1 MTFFLKSN
9 SAGTRRFEVKKA
21 AHRRKAFQITIAL
34 LLSAAL
40 ICALPGCA
48 PEARSD
54 GSQVDSAAGGEP
66 SPGDAAAKTP
76 TLPDAPDPA
85 DEPEPEVCETM
96 KLYMEVNGRTLTAT
110 LADNSSAQ
118 ALSKLLAE
126 GPLTLELHDYANF
139 EKVGPLPQS
148 LPTNDEP
155 ISTEPGD
162 LILYQGD
169 QFSLYYDQNSWT
181 FTRLGHVDDVTK
193 EDLLSLLGSG
203 DVTVTLSLAP

>member
-1 MTFFLKSN
+1 MTFFLKPD
-9 SAGTRRFEVKKA
+9 SAGTRRFNMKKA
-21 AHRRKAFQITIAL
+21 ARNRKAFPIIIAL

-48 PEARSD
+48 PEARSS
-54 GSQVDSAAGGEP
+54 GQVDPAAGGEP
-66 SPGDAAAKTP
+66 SPGDAAAETP
-76 TLPDAPDPA
+76 TLPDVSDPA
-85 DEPEPEVCETM
+85 GEAETEVYETM

-155 ISTEPGD
+155 INTEPGD